1 MPNTIRIKRSTGSTA
16 VSSCANAELSLTEGN
31 EVLWVGKG
39 TGGSGGNATT
49 VIPIGGKGKFWDK
62 ETSYSANFV
71 LAAPSNG
78 AGASSMRL
86 LATADI
92 PSIPHTRIS
101 DFDAGVR
108 TNRLNELTVPNAAVD
123 VNSQKV
129 TNLALCT
136 ANTDAASKAY
146 VDSVAQA
153 LDVKDSVVVAT
164 TGNGA
169 ISTAYANGQT
179 VDGVTLS
186 TGDRI
191 LLKDQTSGSA
201 NGIYNVNASGAPSRA
216 SDMATGANAAG
227 NFVFVEKGTVNGN
240 NGFVCTT
247 DVAVVGTNALTFTQ
261 FSGAGQ
267 VITGD
272 GIQKSGNEISLDLK
286 ANSGVIISSTELAI
300 DLSASSIAGTLA
312 IGDGGTGATTASA
325 ALTNLGFSNY
335 GKTLIDDAD
344 AAAARATL
352 GLGSISTQ
360 AANSVAI
367 TGGSIQNLTTFD
379 GITIDGGSF

>member
-16 VSSCANAELSLTEGN
+16 VSSSANAELSFTEGN
-31 EVLWVGKG
+31 EVLYYGKG
-39 TGGSGGNATT
+39 TGGSGGSASSI
-49 VIPIGGKGKFWDK
+49 IPIGGKGKFWDK

-71 LAAPSNG
+71 LAAPSTG
-78 AGASSMRL
+78 AGVTSMRL

-123 VNSQKV
+123 VNSQKI

-267 VITGD
+267 VIAGD
-272 GIQKSGNEISLDLK
+272 GIQKSGNTLSLDLK

-312 IGDGGTGATTASA
+312 IGDGGTGATSA
-325 ALTNLGFSNY
+325 TQALTNLGFSNY

-344 AAAARATL
+344 AAAARSTL